1 MSIRTFISVD
11 IEDPNV
17 LPKIKLV
24 KNSLSSLGADLKLVE
39 DENLHL
45 TLVFIGEVPE
55 SQVTI
60 IKNALK
66 EVKHRPFKIHLYG
79 AGCFPTCNKPRVL
92 WISTKEG
99 SEEMIELYKKI
110 ASSLRKERISFEEER
125 NYVPHLTIARVRSNK
140 NIAKVTKLLEA
151 LIDEDFGWVEVRE
164 FRLKKS
170 TLTPKGPIYETLAS
184 FSLTE

>member
-17 LPKIKLV
+17 LSKIKLV

-55 SQVTI
+55 PQITV
-60 IKNALK
+60 IKHALQ
-66 EVKHRPFKIHLYG
+66 EVKRKPFRIHLYG
-79 AGCFPTCNKPRVL
+79 AGCFPTCNRPRVL
-92 WISTKEG
+92 WIGTKEG
-99 SEEMIELYKKI
+99 SEEMTQLYKKI
-110 ASSLRKERISFEEER
+110 TSSLRKEKISFEEEKD
-125 NYVPHLTIARVRSNK
+125 YTPHLTIARVRSNK
-140 NIAKVTKLLEA
+140 NIGKIAKLLEA
-151 LIDEDFGWVEVRE
+151 LIDEDFGWIEVKE

-184 FSLTE
+184 FSLSE